1 MLDEIV
7 SHQPIILR
15 GHDGITIGND
25 RFRVH
30 VLKWFVSPDLPPKHA
45 QSFTTFGPI
54 TASVVQIFTALR
66 GVHQVKRF
74 FLERLTEALAVELI
88 EAGVEAAELLRFTM
102 NQSHG
107 AKYHATS
114 ATFKA
119 MQFQLSEK
127 AV

>member
-15 GHDGITIGND
+15 GHDAIAIGND

-30 VLKWFVSPDLPPKHA
+30 VLKWFVSPNLPPKQA
-45 QSFTTFGPI
+45 QSLTTFGPI
-54 TASVVQIFTALR
+54 TASVIQIFTASR
-66 GVHQVKRF
+66 GVHQVERF
-74 FLERLTEALAVELI
+74 FLERLAEALAIELI
-88 EAGVEAAELLRFTM
+88 EAGVKAAELLGFAM

-107 AKYHATS
+107 AKYPATS
-114 ATFKA
+114 AAFKA
-119 MQFQLSEK
+119 TQFQLTEK